1 MLITLDRYS
10 VVKLLVKNDLPKDDT
25 NLKIPIEQKIQYKI
39 QSDITETKYHS
50 RLTLLSKEKS
60 DKDTSR
66 FMLEVELEF
75 VFQLDDI
82 ENVGKDE
89 LHNKTLLELLPYL
102 SSYVGLLSA
111 LTGFPPMLIA
121 KPDLNA
127 PVNQK

>member
-25 NLKIPIEQKIQYKI
+25 NLKIPIEQKIQYEI
-39 QSDITETKYHS
+39 QSDITGTKHHS

-75 VFQLDDI
+75 VLQLDDI

-89 LHNKTLLELLPYL
+89 LYNKTLLELLP
-102 SSYVGLLSA
+102 
-111 LTGFPPMLIA
+111 
-121 KPDLNA
+121 
-127 PVNQK
+127 